1 MSIIEKEFI
10 IGIRGDT
17 IVSIRETLAV
27 PVPKETFFFAVLN
40 LCCGIQAVGC
50 SVWDLIP
57 QIGMES
63 GPSALGSAVL
73 TCGPSEKSPSKRHF
87 VCSTDI

>member
-27 PVPKETFFFAVLN
+27 LVPKETFFLFFAVLN
-40 LCCGIQAVGC
+40 LCCGI
-50 SVWDLIP
+50 
-57 QIGMES
+57 
-63 GPSALGSAVL
+63 
-73 TCGPSEKSPSKRHF
+73 
-87 VCSTDI
+87 